1 MSTRIA
7 LFALAAA
14 LVACGKGDDKKKA
27 EPAPTTGSAEVKA
40 PAAPAGVGVYVD
52 GKQVATVTDA
62 QISAW
67 PRLDSLVPAE
77 NQRLGTWDSINLT
90 SEGGKATAIAKPSA
104 SHPDLVPA
112 LYPGEGGAPAFG
124 LFDPVEL
131 AKHGKPSLGETKLQ
145 AVSIKLSMA
154 SGHGGNDHQG
164 GDIQDPTKLELIIK
178 TPKGEQTVTGAKL
191 LEVQRVPAPG
201 EEEAKGWPL
210 AVILDHA
217 GVKGYQK
224 LLLTD
229 GKETALTLEKGD
241 LDEKVSVPY
250 VKLNRQGALRVTVY
264 KKHGESWQ
272 RGGDLRGLVYIE
284 VQK

>member
-7 LFALAAA
+7 LLALTTA
-14 LVACGKGDDKKKA
+14 LVACGKGDDKKKT
-27 EPAPTTGSAEVKA
+27 EPATATGSAEVKA
-40 PAAPAGVGVYVD
+40 PAAPAGVGLYVD

-67 PRLDSLVPAE
+67 PRLDTLVPAE
-77 NQRLGTWDSINLT
+77 NQRLGTWDAINLAST
-90 SEGGKATAIAKPSA
+90 DGKGTAINKPSA

-131 AKHGKPSLGETKLQ
+131 AKHGKPAVGEAK
-145 AVSIKLSMA
+145 VRSISIKLSTA

-178 TPKGEQTVTGAKL
+178 SSTGEQTVTGAKL
-191 LEVQRVPAPG
+191 LEVPRVPAPG
-201 EEEAKGWPL
+201 EDEAKGWPL

-217 GVKGYQK
+217 SVKGYQK

-241 LDEKVSVPY
+241 LDDKVSVPY
-250 VKLNRQGALRVTVY
+250 VKLNRQGSLRVIVY
-264 KKHGESWQ
+264 KKHGDSWQ
-272 RGGDLRGLVYIE
+272 RGGDLRGLAYIE